1 LAVQAGF
8 AALDLISKPPN
19 QHEND
24 NDDQHGADD
33 ADATVS
39 VAITIS
45 AEAAT
50 EAPKQENEQDDN
62 ENEPKRHD
70 LFSLLLRTIKSDA
83 EANAEQNCSQIEA
96 RKIAHPTAIR
106 GLARFM

>member
-70 LFSLLLRTIKSDA
+70 LFSLLLRTILSLMPRRMLSKT
-83 EANAEQNCSQIEA
+83 
-96 RKIAHPTAIR
+96 AHK
-106 GLARFM
+106 

>member
-1 LAVQAGF
+1 LKTFTGVAVSC
-8 AALDLISKPPN
+8 LIGCSSQVRCGRYNKSDPPY

-24 NDDQHGADD
+24 NDDQDSAND

-45 AEAAT
+45 AEATT
-50 EAPKQENEQDDN
+50 EATKQENEQDDN

-70 LFSLLLRTIKSDA
+70 LFSLLLCYFKLDA

-96 RKIAHPTAIR
+96 R
-106 GLARFM
+106 

>member
-70 LFSLLLRTIKSDA
+70 LFSLLLYLFSLLLSAILSFMPRRMLSKT
-83 EANAEQNCSQIEA
+83 
-96 RKIAHPTAIR
+96 AHK
-106 GLARFM
+106 